1 MISLKPQ
8 DVFVL
13 LKLSLQPQPP
23 TLAGLA
29 SALGMS
35 ASEVHGA
42 LNRSAAAA
50 LLDYETRRPKSI
62 HLLEFLEHGIR
73 YVFVP
78 RRGEIT
84 RGVPTASSAPPL
96 DALLRKAG
104 PFRKMFGGSQETG
117 PGPIERMF
125 TPPPLVWPHPEG
137 QVRGE
142 GLEPLYPSA
151 VEAALRDRSLYE
163 CLALVDAIRVGRARE
178 RTLAIDLLRKRIR
191 SS

>member
-1 MISLKPQ
+1 
-8 DVFVL
+8 
-13 LKLSLQPQPP
+13 
-23 TLAGLA
+23 

-42 LNRSAAAA
+42 LNRSAAAS
-50 LLDYETRRPKSI
+50 LLDYETRRPKSV

-78 RRGEIT
+78 RRGEVT
-84 RGVPTASSAPPL
+84 GGLPPWSSAPPL
-96 DALLRKAG
+96 VDLL
-104 PFRKMFGGSQETG
+104 SG
-117 PGPIERMF
+117 PGPFERTFQPDSSGQSMF
-125 TPPPLVWPHPEG
+125 GSPPLVWPHPEG